1 MTLVIDY
8 AYEKALYFTICNFAG
23 MIITGNCIAMVIRIL
38 EPTYSLEESAH
49 GFAAC
54 WDTLL
59 FGGRE

>member
-1 MTLVIDY
+1 
-8 AYEKALYFTICNFAG
+8 
-23 MIITGNCIAMVIRIL
+23 MIIIGNCIAMVIRIL
-38 EPTYSLEESAH
+38 EPSNSLEESAH